1 MFLNVCKKQDLLGL
15 QPGQTCSA
23 NRTRVASH
31 SATTPVPVKVKHFD
45 LNIDKILENW
55 DVTHAIREIIANAI
69 DESLLTNTSPPQVF
83 KDNVGWWH
91 IRDCGRGLKYQ
102 DLIQSEN
109 QEKIESPNVIGKF
122 GIGLKDAL
130 ATFERKGVKVLIRS
144 QHGDISLTRASKHSF
159 EDIVTLHASVA
170 APSQPLAPG
179 TDCCLYGVTDAE
191 IECAKGMFL
200 TFSALPVLDV
210 TKYGEICQQTN
221 EGGSIFING
230 LRVGHEPNF
239 LFSYNI
245 TSINSAI
252 KKSLNRERQNLG
264 RVAYGDRVRSILLA
278 TESTA
283 VAELMAR
290 DLEQI
295 SHGTSHDE
303 LLWQEVQVHA
313 VKILNTTKK
322 VLLVSSSQI
331 IDNQDMIDEAKACG
345 HTIVAVPSKLAEKIE
360 GVIDLKGNQINDLT
374 HFIKQRNDAFD
385 FKWVDPDSL
394 SPKESEIWS
403 KRDLIFGFFG
413 GRPKCVRDVR
423 ISETMIKEGT
433 HSSSDADGL
442 WDTKNGWIIIKRSV
456 LGSMKSFAGI
466 LLHEAVHA
474 RSGET
479 DVTRA
484 FETYLTMVIGDLASR
499 LVALS

>member
-1 MFLNVCKKQDLLGL
+1 M
-15 QPGQTCSA
+15 
-23 NRTRVASH
+23 R
-31 SATTPVPVKVKHFD
+31 HFD

-69 DESLLTNTSPPQVF
+69 DESLLTNTALPHVF
-83 KDNVGWWH
+83 KDSVGWWH

-109 QEKIESPNVIGKF
+109 QEKIENPNVIGKF

-130 ATFERKGVKVLIRS
+130 ATFERKGIKVLMRS
-144 QHGDISLTRASKHSF
+144 QHGDISIARASKHLF
-159 EDIVTLHASVA
+159 EDMVTLHASVS
-170 APSQPLAPG
+170 APTQVNVPG
-179 TDCCLYGVTDAE
+179 TDCCLYGVADAD
-191 IECAKGMFL
+191 IEAAKNMFL
-200 TFSALPVLDV
+200 AFSALPVLAK
-210 TKYGEICQQTN
+210 TKYGEIRQQTS

-264 RVAYGDRVRSILLA
+264 RVAYGDRVRSILLS

-283 VAELMAR
+283 VAELLAC

-345 HTIVAVPSKLAEKIE
+345 HTIVTVPSKLAEKIE
-360 GVIDLKGNQINDLT
+360 GISDLKGNQINNLT
-374 HFIKQRNDAFD
+374 HFIQQRSDAFD
-385 FKWVDPDSL
+385 FKWVEPDSL
-394 SPKESEIWS
+394 SPTESEIWS
-403 KRDLIFGFFG
+403 KRDLIFGYFG

-442 WDTKNGWIIIKRSV
+442 WDGKTGLIIIKRSQ
-456 LGSMKSFAGI
+456 LSSMKSFAGI

-474 RSGET
+474 ESGET

-484 FETYLTMVIGDLASR
+484 FETHLTEVIGILASR
-499 LVALS
+499 LVAVS